1 MTSSQ
6 CFLCLILLLLFIGFT
21 AFAIPR
27 ILVNRKVLKAIVDLK
42 DYVSHASN
50 QNVRMTGEVDILRAI
65 VKRHPLEQTLTMLC
79 RFVEKQI
86 PGTRCSVLILD
97 PSGKKVGKSIAPSLP
112 THYNKALIGLE
123 IGPNIGSC
131 GAAMFLRRPV
141 IISDIATHPNWLSF
155 RDLALPCGLRA
166 CWSMPAINGAGKVL
180 GAFAIYSDTPRTPA
194 QNELMVGQIAVELSM
209 IAVDTAQTQERL
221 ASQAM
226 HDDLT
231 QLPNRRYIGKL
242 LTQKKSARDGLSR
255 DGFLLLIDLDDFK
268 PVNDTYGHLTGDEVL
283 KEVAQRLLRI
293 VCEEDTVARMGGDE
307 FMIVLNGG
315 TSKEQ
320 TDIIASR
327 IIREVSKPIEVS
339 QHKPVKVGCSIGIVS
354 TREWRS
360 NKYIFDCADKA
371 MYSAKSKGKN
381 RFEYFEEKQA
391 A

>member
-1 MTSSQ
+1 
-6 CFLCLILLLLFIGFT
+6 
-21 AFAIPR
+21 
-27 ILVNRKVLKAIVDLK
+27 
-42 DYVSHASN
+42 
-50 QNVRMTGEVDILRAI
+50 
-65 VKRHPLEQTLTMLC
+65 
-79 RFVEKQI
+79 
-86 PGTRCSVLILD
+86 
-97 PSGKKVGKSIAPSLP
+97 
-112 THYNKALIGLE
+112 
-123 IGPNIGSC
+123 
-131 GAAMFLRRPV
+131 MFLRRPV

>member
-1 MTSSQ
+1 MKPVNPPHSQ
-6 CFLCLILLLLFIGFT
+6 
-21 AFAIPR
+21 
-27 ILVNRKVLKAIVDLK
+27 K
-42 DYVSHASN
+42 
-50 QNVRMTGEVDILRAI
+50 
-65 VKRHPLEQTLTMLC
+65 
-79 RFVEKQI
+79 
-86 PGTRCSVLILD
+86 
-97 PSGKKVGKSIAPSLP
+97 
-112 THYNKALIGLE
+112 
-123 IGPNIGSC
+123 
-131 GAAMFLRRPV
+131 
-141 IISDIATHPNWLSF
+141 
-155 RDLALPCGLRA
+155 
-166 CWSMPAINGAGKVL
+166 
-180 GAFAIYSDTPRTPA
+180 
-194 QNELMVGQIAVELSM
+194 
-209 IAVDTAQTQERL
+209 RL
-221 ASQAM
+221 ASQPM
-226 HDDLT
+226 HDALT
-231 QLPNRRYIGKL
+231 QFPNRRYIGKL